1 MSDPLGTELPPLDHP
16 DAHDGHPL
24 DHIDQFGLEGEE
36 VHGVEKMLEDLH
48 IHDSSSAES
57 AISYLKNHIK
67 EQKSEI
73 NTLQ

>member
-1 MSDPLGTELPPLDHP
+1 MEDPLGTELQPLDHP
-16 DAHDGHPL
+16 DASDGHPL
-24 DHIDQFGLEGEE
+24 DHLDQFGLEGEE
-36 VHGVEKMLEDLH
+36 VHGVEAMLERLH
-48 IHDSSSAES
+48 IHDSGSAEQ